1 MNKRALAPR
10 KRKKNYRLLLM
21 AAPFLLMVFLFN
33 YVPIF
38 GWIYSV
44 FDYVPGVPLFECDFM
59 GAEYFKMIFRDA
71 NVVRTL
77 KNTIIFAVISILLTP
92 LPMIFAIMLNE
103 VKSGPVRKVV
113 QTFTTLPNFIS
124 WVIIFSLAFA
134 MFSSDGMIT
143 TLLMDWGILKEP
155 KSVLSSNESVY
166 WFQTFLGQWKG
177 LGWSSIIYLAA
188 IAGIDQEQY
197 EAARVDGAGHFR
209 CAIHVTLPAMLETY
223 VVLFILNVGNFLNTG
238 YEQYMLFKNAV
249 TAQNIEVLDL
259 YVYRIGLENMDY
271 SYGVAISIVKSLI
284 SIALV
289 IIANMVAK
297 KIRGNTVI

>member
-77 KNTIIFAVISILLTP
+77 KNTIIFAVIGILLTP

-197 EAARVDGAGHFR
+197 EAAKVDGAGHFR